1 MIGTFHSTQRT
12 LSGRGGEKKFG
23 MWIDVDFRKYIRE
36 LPGAHLHVFLAIALH
51 TNEDGWAFPS
61 IDLLRQETGYNK
73 GTISSALTRLCQ
85 KTIDGRRILL
95 SIQQRKGGS
104 FVQNYY
110 LIFPSPEEVAQ
121 YETTNDIRRPRTPA
135 SPKPASPSTENPYTA
150 PPSTE
155 KPYTEN
161 RTVTCNHDKELT
173 PSELASPIHAP
184 CSAEEHT
191 QAEQAQNNLE
201 LHEILE
207 PQDVSGLSEDKQ
219 EPQTNTNSQPLVV
232 SEREKAIVRRAAKID
247 QPSGEHLTA
256 DIAAKGTQQPRT
268 ARNTS
273 DQYLDIGNA
282 ETGPQ
287 KPAQQADTP
296 EAPAQHTFLPGSD
309 LERSADPPKKPRRT
323 RPASPATQY
332 RKAVNRTLA
341 ELGFKVGNQGNPQ
354 EAITEAM
361 ELVGEDDLK
370 PMLVWATQGWRS
382 EWYRLEKIA
391 EHAIAWK
398 AREAQRKRTEI
409 PRVEDMDLSMYDMTE
424 EDYAAMRRAAAERQ
438 RQREE
443 EKKNWW
449 NTPAS
454 PPA

>member
-1 MIGTFHSTQRT
+1 MPSLACALGDRHALFVQQLHYWLQHSKHRDNNGVFWVYNTYEEWHQQFNFWNAKTLQRIIRS
-12 LSGRGGEKKFG
+12 LEERGIVKSRKPDASQGRH
-23 MWIDVDFRKYIRE
+23 RKWY
-36 LPGAHLHVFLAIALH
+36 
-51 TNEDGWAFPS
+51 
-61 IDLLRQETGYNK
+61 
-73 GTISSALTRLCQ
+73 
-85 KTIDGRRILL
+85 TIDYEVLKRIVDEKDKM
-95 SIQQRKGGS
+95 SSSKRTKCPHPEKDKMSSSRIG
-104 FVQNYY
+104 QNV
-110 LIFPSPEEVAQ
+110 LILT
-121 YETTNDIRRPRTPA
+121 ETTTETTPETSEA
-135 SPKPASPSTENPYTA
+135 
-150 PPSTE
+150 
-155 KPYTEN
+155 
-161 RTVTCNHDKELT
+161 

-191 QAEQAQNNLE
+191 QAEQVQNNLE
-201 LHEILE
+201 LHEILD

-256 DIAAKGTQQPRT
+256 DIDAKGTQQPRT

-273 DQYLDIGNA
+273 DQYLGIGDA

-296 EAPAQHTFLPGSD
+296 ETPAQHTFLPESD

-424 EDYAAMRRAAAERQ
+424 EDYAAMRRAAVERQ